1 MTSDAAGTPAVELSQ
16 LRFAYR
22 NGRDVLNIEQLAI
35 ARGETVFLH
44 GPSGSGKTTLLGLLA
59 GVLQPTSGHVKVLGA
74 DFATMSSGARDA
86 FRARHLGYVFQ
97 MFNLIPY
104 LPVRENIL
112 LPIRLDAGRRARL
125 GSQSLDAAVHD
136 IARQLDIDPLLDAPI
151 SELSVGQQQRVA
163 AARALIGAP
172 EVVIADEPTSALD
185 TDRREQFL
193 QLLFASCL
201 KAHAALVFVSHD
213 HTLMPLFSRTVSLA
227 SLNRAADSRRTA

>member
-1 MTSDAAGTPAVELSQ
+1 MTSDAAGTPAVELSN

-22 NGRDVLNIEQLAI
+22 SGRDVLQIEHLAI

-59 GVLQPTSGHVKVLGA
+59 GVLQASSGHIRVLGQ

-136 IARQLDIDPLLDAPI
+136 IAKQLDIDPLLDAPI

-193 QLLFASCL
+193 QLLFASCA
-201 KAHAALVFVSHD
+201 KAKSTLVFVSHD
-213 HTLMPLFSRTVSLA
+213 HTLMPLFSRVVSLA
-227 SLNRAADSRRTA
+227 EINKAADVRRTA